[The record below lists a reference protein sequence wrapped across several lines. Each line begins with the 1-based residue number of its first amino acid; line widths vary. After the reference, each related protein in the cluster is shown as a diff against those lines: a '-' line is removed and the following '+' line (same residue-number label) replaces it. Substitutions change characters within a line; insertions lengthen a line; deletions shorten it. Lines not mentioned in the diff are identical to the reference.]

1 MTGLLV
7 PPRQP
12 EQLAAALLRFLDG
25 KRLSVTMGMAARARV
40 EKEFSWPR
48 AAERVA
54 AVYRRLID
62 EQRQRDMRL
71 PRRLLPQRSEAIYG
85 AD

>member
-1 MTGLLV
+1 
-7 PPRQP
+7 
-12 EQLAAALLRFLDG
+12 
-25 KRLSVTMGMAARARV
+25 MAARARV

-54 AVYRRLID
+54 AVYRQLID

-71 PRRLLPQRSEAIYG
+71 PRRLLPQRSEVIYG